1 MKLVKEINFQL
12 DEIDV
17 VCSSILP
24 FVEAVDIVLLEGEM
38 GAGKTT
44 FMSHLV
50 KALGSKDHVTSP
62 TYSLVNKYIL
72 EDSSKVK
79 NTIYHLDLFRL
90 KSIEEAIDIGIED
103 ILYSAQFV
111 FVEWPELLVP
121 YYEEMKLLQL
131 KFKKINTYSRNI
143 TIFMHE

>member
-1 MKLVKEINFQL
+1 
-12 DEIDV
+12 
-17 VCSSILP
+17 
-24 FVEAVDIVLLEGEM
+24 
-38 GAGKTT
+38 
-44 FMSHLV
+44 
-50 KALGSKDHVTSP
+50 
-62 TYSLVNKYIL
+62 
-72 EDSSKVK
+72 
-79 NTIYHLDLFRL
+79 L
-90 KSIEEAIDIGIED
+90 KSLEEAIDIGIED

>member
-79 NTIYHLDLFRL
+79 NSIYHLDLFRL
-90 KSIEEAIDIGIED
+90 KSLEEAIDIGIED

>member
-121 YYEEMKLLQL
+121 YYEEMKILQL

-143 TIFMHE
+143 TIFMNE